1 MAVVDYRS
9 LAEGI
14 VQEVGGEGNIASAAH
29 CATRLRLKLRDES
42 KADKAAVEK
51 LPGVITVM
59 QAGGQYQVVIG
70 DNVPTVY
77 AELGKITKL
86 TGDDASADGDAPK
99 GNLFNRFIDLVSSI
113 ISPIIW
119 PLAAAG
125 LLKAFLSAATQFG
138 WLNAE
143 SQTYVILA
151 AAADAIFYFLP
162 LFLAITAARRF
173 KANQFTAMAIAGA
186 LVYPSIVALGAAGDP
201 VSFAGLPVVMMNYT
215 SSVIPIIVA
224 VWLQGYLERFLN
236 KVIPSAFRN
245 FATPLLTILVMV
257 PLVLM
262 TVGPVTTFAA
272 QGISAGVN
280 AAFGVAPWLAG
291 AILGGFWQVFVL
303 FGLHWGLIPI
313 MTNDLA
319 TQGYSL
325 LTGPLLA
332 AVLAQAAATLAVF
345 FRTRNAARRQVAGPA
360 ALSGFLAGIT
370 EPAIYGVNL
379 PLKRPFY
386 FGIVGGVVGGA
397 IASAGG
403 SAANAF
409 VFPSLLAIPAYTAV
423 GSFTMQLIGTGAA
436 ILIAFTLTFLFGTRE
451 AEAVTAPPA
460 PVDATGTP
468 ASNAPAG
475 GSTPATPS
483 ATPSGAI
490 SATATLPTGATSA
503 TSATATL
510 PTGTATATE
519 VAGTVEI
526 LSPVDGTAVALAE
539 VPDKVF
545 ASAAMGQGVG
555 IVPTDGHIYAPVSG
569 TVKAAMKSGHAYGIK
584 SPGGVEVL
592 VHIGIDT
599 VQLDG
604 RGFSPAVSRGDHVN
618 AGDLLAV
625 VDLDVVAEAGYDPTT
640 LVVVTNTAQL
650 AGVVPVAQG
659 TVTHGQPAVTVQI

>member
-14 VQEVGGEGNIASAAH
+14 LQEVGGEENIVSATH

-42 KADKAAVEK
+42 KADKAAIEK
-51 LPGVITVM
+51 LPGVIAVM

-70 DNVPTVY
+70 DNVPHVH

-86 TGDDASADGDAPK
+86 TGDEASTGGDEAPG
-99 GNLFNRFIDLVSSI
+99 GNLFNRFINLISSI
-113 ISPIIW
+113 FLPILW
-119 PLAAAG
+119 PLAGAG
-125 LLKAFLSAATQFG
+125 LLKAFLSMATQFG

-151 AAADAIFYFLP
+151 AAADSIFYFLP
-162 LFLAITAARRF
+162 LFLAVTAARRF
-173 KANQFTAMAIAGA
+173 KTNQFTSMAIAGA
-186 LVYPSIVALGAAGDP
+186 LVYPSIVELAAAGAP
-201 VSFAGLPVVMMNYT
+201 VAFAGLPVVMMSYT

-236 KVIPSAFRN
+236 KILPAALRN
-245 FATPLLTILVMV
+245 FSTPLLTILVMV
-257 PLVLM
+257 PLILM
-262 TVGPVTTFAA
+262 TVGPVTTYAA
-272 QGISAGVN
+272 QAISSGVN
-280 AAFGVAPWLAG
+280 ATFGFAPWLAG
-291 AILGGFWQVFVL
+291 AIMGGFWQVFVL
-303 FGLHWGLIPI
+303 FGLHWGFVPI

-370 EPAIYGVNL
+370 EPGIYGVNL
-379 PLKRPFY
+379 PLKKPFY
-386 FGIVGGVVGGA
+386 FGIAGGVIGGA
-397 IASAGG
+397 IAASGG
-403 SAANAF
+403 SAANSF
-409 VFPSLLAIPAYTAV
+409 VFPSLLALPAFSTV
-423 GSFTMQLIGTGAA
+423 GSFTLQLIGTGVAVV
-436 ILIAFTLTFLFGTRE
+436 IAFSLTFLFGPRE
-451 AEAVTAPPA
+451 SAVPTADVQAQDTAALDPA
-460 PVDATGTP
+460 TDDAPIASGSTHTSASTDTP
-468 ASNAPAG
+468 AG
-475 GSTPATPS
+475 
-483 ATPSGAI
+483 
-490 SATATLPTGATSA
+490 A

-519 VAGTVEI
+519 IAGTVEV
-526 LSPVDGTAVALAE
+526 LSPVDGTAVALTE

-545 ASAAMGQGVG
+545 ASEAMGKGLG
-555 IVPTDGHIYAPVSG
+555 IVPTDGHVYAPISG

-584 SPGGVEVL
+584 SPGGIEVL

-599 VQLDG
+599 VQLNG
-604 RGFSPAVSRGDHVN
+604 RGFSPAVTRGDHVK

-640 LVVVTNTAQL
+640 LVVITNTAQL
-650 AGVVPVAQG
+650 TDVVPVAQG